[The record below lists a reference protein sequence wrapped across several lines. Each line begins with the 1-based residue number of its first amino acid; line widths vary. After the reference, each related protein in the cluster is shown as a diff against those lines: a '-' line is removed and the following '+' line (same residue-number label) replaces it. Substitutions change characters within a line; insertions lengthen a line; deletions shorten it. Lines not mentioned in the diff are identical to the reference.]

1 MNQTSLIGRLTADP
15 ETHAGENHEM
25 AVFRLAVARRSED
38 AGAMFI
44 DVKTFDGLAKTVA
57 DYLTK
62 GRKVA
67 VAGRIEQD
75 EWTTKDG
82 DKRSKH
88 VIIADQVEFL
98 DAPRTADDTPA
109 EPEPAAKPA
118 VGAYKRKSYSRA

>member
-1 MNQTSLIGRLTADP
+1 MSLNQTSLIGRLCADP

-25 AVFRLAVARRSED
+25 AVFRLAVQRRSDD
-38 AGAMFI
+38 AGAVFI
-44 DVKTFDGLAKTVA
+44 DVKTFDGLAKTVG

-88 VIIADQVEFL
+88 VIIADEVEFL
-98 DAPRTADDTPA
+98 KGTRS
-109 EPEPAAKPA
+109 E
-118 VGAYKRKSYSRA
+118 

>member
-25 AVFRLAVARRSED
+25 AVFRLAVQRRSDD

-44 DVKTFDGLAKTVA
+44 DVKTFDGLAKTVG

-98 DAPRTADDTPA
+98 DAPKAADNDA
-109 EPEPAAKPA
+109 EPEPAAA
-118 VGAYKRKSYSRA
+118 EDTQGRRQYSRAR